1 MIRNSTIP
9 KVGKVGR
16 RWASWRRQQAD
27 IVRKREGGIC
37 AGCGRDGRRLEVAHL
52 CGRRNVISE
61 PWASW
66 HGMCA
71 HLCAA
76 SVDYGD
82 GCHEKIDGSK
92 DLPLQDRLRRK
103 AAVRLSAWL
112 GFGSLPGPPEM
123 APVDVIR
130 ELVRYAEANR
140 IEP

>member
-9 KVGKVGR
+9 AVGRVGR
-16 RWASWRRQQAD
+16 RWASWRRRQAD

-52 CGRRNVISE
+52 CGRRNIISE

-76 SVDYGD
+76 SFEYGD
-82 GCHEKIDGSK
+82 GCHEKIDGRK
-92 DLPLQDRLRRK
+92 DDKLRDRLLAQ
-103 AAVRLSAWL
+103 AAERLAWRL
-112 GFGSLPGPPEM
+112 HYWAWR
-123 APVDVIR
+123 APYLDAIR
-130 ELVRYAEANR
+130 EMVRYAEAEH